1 MSEVEQFLGAAV
13 RLERDS
19 ALRYDELA
27 DAISNHG
34 QAEVVAFFRQ
44 QALYSRRHLAEV
56 ETHLGKR
63 EPWDGVEPEQ
73 DGDPKIY
80 AFPEGES
87 PEATAVW
94 TADGFIS
101 VADAMALALDAEER
115 GRAYYSVVAGSTAD
129 PEVRVIAEAFA
140 REEAGHVRSLKEL
153 IDRIH
158 NSLQKKTSD
167 V

>member
-1 MSEVEQFLGAAV
+1 MSEVEQFLEAAV

-56 ETHLGKR
+56 ETHLSKR
-63 EPWDGVEPEQ
+63 EPWDGVEAEK
-73 DGDPKIY
+73 DADPKTY

-94 TADGFIS
+94 AADGFIS
-101 VADAMALALDAEER
+101 VEDAMALALDAEEK
-115 GRAYYSVVAGSTAD
+115 GRAYYAKVAATAQD
-129 PEVRVIAEAFA
+129 PEVRVLANSFAE
-140 REEAGHVRSLKEL
+140 EEAGHVQALKNL
-153 IDRIH
+153 IAR
-158 NSLQKKTSD
+158 LTK